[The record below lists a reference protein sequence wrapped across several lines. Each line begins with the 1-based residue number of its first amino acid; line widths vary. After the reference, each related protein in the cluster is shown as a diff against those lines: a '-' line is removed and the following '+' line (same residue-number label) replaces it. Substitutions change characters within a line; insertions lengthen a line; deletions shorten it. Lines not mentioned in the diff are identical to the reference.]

1 MIHPKAQDVF
11 ETVSQKPHYTNKLS
25 KREIEVLREMVKGKT
40 NKEIAETLFVSE
52 KKQLKHMSVIYLVN
66 YKLAIVHKQQ
76 FMQWKIS

>member
-25 KREIEVLREMVKGKT
+25 KREIEVLREMVKVKQI
-40 NKEIAETLFVSE
+40 KRLQKLYLYL

>member
-52 KKQLKHMSVIYLVN
+52 KQLKHMSVIYLVN
-66 YKLAIVHKQQ
+66 YKLAIVHKRQ